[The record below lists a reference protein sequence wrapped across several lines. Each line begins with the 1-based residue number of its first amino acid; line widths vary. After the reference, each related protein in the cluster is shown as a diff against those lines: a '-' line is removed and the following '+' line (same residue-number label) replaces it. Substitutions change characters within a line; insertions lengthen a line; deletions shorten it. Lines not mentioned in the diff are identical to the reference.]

1 MGTTRRKFTQEYKDE
16 AVALVLGSGRSIA
29 DVAKSLGI
37 NETSLGYWVKKAK
50 DTGQAEERPL
60 TVSERAELEEL
71 RKKNAQLQMENA
83 FLKKVASFFA
93 SDQK

>member
-1 MGTTRRKFTQEYKDE
+1 MGATRRRFTEEYKEE
-16 AVALVLGSGRSIA
+16 AVALVLGSDRPIA
-29 DVAKSLGI
+29 EIAKSLGVSG
-37 NETSLGYWVKKAK
+37 TSLGYWVKKAK
-50 DTGQAEERPL
+50 DAGEVTEKPL

-71 RKKNAQLQMENA
+71 RRKNAQLQMDNA

>member
-1 MGTTRRKFTQEYKDE
+1 
-16 AVALVLGSGRSIA
+16 
-29 DVAKSLGI
+29 
-37 NETSLGYWVKKAK
+37 VKKAK

>member
-1 MGTTRRKFTQEYKDE
+1 MGATRRKFTREYKDE